1 MVVILFKPEAS
12 NVANRQQRKHFIIPL
27 LPRTK
32 LPSYNTEILH
42 IRNYLSINSVSFLQ
56 EKKKINHINSSTL
69 DLQSTAGGLR
79 RGLLRWQV
87 AWLCNLTGPWR
98 KLPVFHDCSLVLLPC
113 MDSWVPK
120 WSESSGLACEG
131 SEVISG
137 DPQLSRR
144 WKASQSGN
152 STPSHC
158 PQLETL
164 YTHVTH
170 KHIN

>member
-1 MVVILFKPEAS
+1 MFSVLIQCHFC
-12 NVANRQQRKHFIIPL
+12 RKKNL
-27 LPRTK
+27 
-32 LPSYNTEILH
+32 
-42 IRNYLSINSVSFLQ
+42 
-56 EKKKINHINSSTL
+56 INSSSSL
-69 DLQSTAGGLR
+69 DLQSTAGGFR
-79 RGLLRWQV
+79 WGLFRWKV
-87 AWLCNLTGPWR
+87 SWLCNLTGPWR
-98 KLPVFHDCSLVLLPC
+98 KPPVFHDCSLVLLPC

-120 WSESSGLACEG
+120 WSESSGLACER
-131 SEVISG
+131 SELVSG

-170 KHIN
+170 KHTN